1 MEAMLKVRYSGI
13 EGLQIDLH
21 DMRFRSEETEHA
33 FSYSILN
40 KVGLSNRW
48 IFKPMNLS
56 QSMTILTILRWLY
69 TAYKCITL
77 QTNFCK
83 KKPRFYARTSNVGS
97 SLTFQRNV
105 KLRCK
110 LQNYTSNCKIQTIW
124 FRQRK
129 DCASP
134 LRISYFEEYLLIF
147 YAYILSL
154 QS

>member
-83 KKPRFYARTSNVGS
+83 KNQDFMQEHPMLDRLWPSKGMSNSGVSYKTTQAIAKFRPFDSGKERIVHHHYVSAILKSIYWYFTLTS
-97 SLTFQRNV
+97 
-105 KLRCK
+105 
-110 LQNYTSNCKIQTIW
+110 
-124 FRQRK
+124 
-129 DCASP
+129 
-134 LRISYFEEYLLIF
+134 
-147 YAYILSL
+147 
-154 QS
+154 